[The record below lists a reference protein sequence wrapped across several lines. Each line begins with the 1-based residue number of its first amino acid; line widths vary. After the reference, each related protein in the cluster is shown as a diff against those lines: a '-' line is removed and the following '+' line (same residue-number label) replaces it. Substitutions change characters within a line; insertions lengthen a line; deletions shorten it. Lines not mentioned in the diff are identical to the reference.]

1 MSRTE
6 VVCRSCLRNWTMPVA
21 SSVYA
26 QQALESC
33 PCPCCGAYTLSCVV
47 GQPGLNRPKPSRFG
61 LTAWAKD
68 AFDSRPQGEVFR
80 RLR

>member
-6 VVCRSCLRNWTMPVA
+6 VVCRSCQRTWTLPLT

-33 PCPCCGAYTLSCVV
+33 PCPSCGAYTLSCVV
-47 GQPGLNRPKPSRFG
+47 GQSESAQPRQNRRSFPV
-61 LTAWAKD
+61 WAND
-68 AFDSRPQGEVFR
+68 TCDSRPQGEVFR